1 MIMFDYYTKL
11 AVLFMPFAIG
21 TIVGLFVVSGW
32 LARKLWRANENA
44 ALTARRHEEELER
57 LREGSR
63 SNWDRWI
70 GERDKAASLG
80 RSLDKISKELNDT
93 VAAKNL
99 VADVAYQFQAYV
111 NSLRKTNST
120 LEADIARAKAAL
132 KEALAECELLRVDRS
147 QLEDR
152 LSVSQGAESEL
163 RAELSRA
170 EKDLLRASTN
180 LGAEQHTSSRLRLEL
195 SEARGSADLVRDAL
209 VSIASADRHRP
220 DAQGLRND
228 LDKLRGRNLHRELWA
243 LFVLVDETA
252 MLSALSNA
260 EAARQREAA

>member
-1 MIMFDYYTKL
+1 MFDHYTKL

-63 SNWDRWI
+63 SNWGRWI
-70 GERDKAASLG
+70 GARDKAASLG

-99 VADVAYQFQAYV
+99 VANVADRFRADV
-111 NSLRKTNST
+111 NSLREVNAS
-120 LEADIARAKAAL
+120 LE
-132 KEALAECELLRVDRS
+132 E
-147 QLEDR
+147 
-152 LSVSQGAESEL
+152 G
-163 RAELSRA
+163 LSRA
-170 EKDLLRASTN
+170 RASLENQQSSIQSLYTDLKKSEEDRKDLA
-180 LGAEQHTSSRLRLEL
+180 AAVSRLRLEL

-220 DAQGLRND
+220 DSQGLRND